1 MDINLMITSFPK
13 LLDATVVTVKLLSLS
28 LFFGLFIGLLFAILR
43 LSKNKIINKFAYG
56 YSYVFR
62 GTPLLVQIFIIY
74 FGLGNI
80 EYFRSTFLWVVFK
93 EPYWCA
99 IIAFALNTGAYTS
112 EILRSAFQTIKPGF
126 IEAGKS
132 LGISNKI
139 IFYKIQIPIA
149 IRQSLP
155 AYGNEIILMM
165 KGTSLASTVTLMDFD
180 LMINSLP
187 KLLGATVVTLKLLSA
202 SLFFGLFIGLLFA
215 VLRLNKNKIIN
226 KFAYTYSY
234 VFRGT
239 PLLVQI
245 FIIYFGLGQIEYF
258 RSTFLWVVFKEPY
271 WCAIIAFALN
281 TGAYT
286 SEILRSAFQTIKP
299 GLIEAGK
306 SLGISNKIIFYKIQI
321 PIAIRQSLP
330 AYGNE
335 IILMMKGTSL
345 ASTVT
350 LMDLTGVAKYII
362 STTFKPIEVFI
373 VAGGIY
379 LFMTF
384 IIHNVIK
391 FLEKKYSFN

>member
-1 MDINLMITSFPK
+1 MDFDLMFTSFPK
-13 LLDATVVTVKLLSLS
+13 LLGATVVTLKLLTVS

-43 LSKNKIINKFAYG
+43 LNKNIFINKFAYG

-74 FGLGNI
+74 FGLGQI
-80 EYFRSTFLWVVFK
+80 EYLRSTFWWVILK

-112 EILRSAFQTIKPGF
+112 EILRSAFQTIKPGI

-132 LGISNKI
+132 LGISNKV

-165 KGTSLASTVTLMDFD
+165 KGTSLASTVT
-180 LMINSLP
+180 I
-187 KLLGATVVTLKLLSA
+187 
-202 SLFFGLFIGLLFA
+202 
-215 VLRLNKNKIIN
+215 
-226 KFAYTYSY
+226 
-234 VFRGT
+234 
-239 PLLVQI
+239 
-245 FIIYFGLGQIEYF
+245 
-258 RSTFLWVVFKEPY
+258 
-271 WCAIIAFALN
+271 
-281 TGAYT
+281 
-286 SEILRSAFQTIKP
+286 
-299 GLIEAGK
+299 
-306 SLGISNKIIFYKIQI
+306 
-321 PIAIRQSLP
+321 
-330 AYGNE
+330 
-335 IILMMKGTSL
+335 
-345 ASTVT
+345 
-350 LMDLTGVAKYII
+350 MDLTGVAKYII

>member
-1 MDINLMITSFPK
+1 MDFDLMIASLPK
-13 LLDATVVTVKLLSLS
+13 LLSASLITLKLLSAS
-28 LFFGLFIGLLFAILR
+28 LIVGMVLGLFFAILR
-43 LSKNKIINKFAYG
+43 LSKNIFINQFAYG

-74 FGLGNI
+74 FGLGQI
-80 EYFRSTFLWVVFK
+80 EYLRSTFLWVILK

-112 EILRSAFQTIKPGF
+112 EILRLAFQTIKIGI

-132 LGISNKI
+132 LG
-139 IFYKIQIPIA
+139 
-149 IRQSLP
+149 L
-155 AYGNEIILMM
+155 
-165 KGTSLASTVTLMDFD
+165 
-180 LMINSLP
+180 
-187 KLLGATVVTLKLLSA
+187 
-202 SLFFGLFIGLLFA
+202 
-215 VLRLNKNKIIN
+215 
-226 KFAYTYSY
+226 
-234 VFRGT
+234 
-239 PLLVQI
+239 
-245 FIIYFGLGQIEYF
+245 
-258 RSTFLWVVFKEPY
+258 
-271 WCAIIAFALN
+271 
-281 TGAYT
+281 
-286 SEILRSAFQTIKP
+286 
-299 GLIEAGK
+299 
-306 SLGISNKIIFYKIQI
+306 SNKIIFYKIQI

-384 IIHNVIK
+384 LIHNLIK
-391 FLEKKYSFN
+391 YLEKKYSFQ

>member
-1 MDINLMITSFPK
+1 MDIELMINSFPK
-13 LLDATVVTVKLLSLS
+13 LLNAAVITLKLLSVS
-28 LFFGLFIGLLFAILR
+28 LIIGLFIGLFFAILR
-43 LSKNKIINKFAYG
+43 LNKNIFINRFAYG

-74 FGLGNI
+74 FGLGQI
-80 EYFRSTFLWVVFK
+80 EYLRTTVLWVILK

-112 EILRSAFQTIKPGF
+112 EILRSAFQTIKPGI

-132 LGISNKI
+132 LGISNKV

-165 KGTSLASTVTLMDFD
+165 KGTSLASTVT
-180 LMINSLP
+180 I
-187 KLLGATVVTLKLLSA
+187 
-202 SLFFGLFIGLLFA
+202 
-215 VLRLNKNKIIN
+215 
-226 KFAYTYSY
+226 
-234 VFRGT
+234 
-239 PLLVQI
+239 
-245 FIIYFGLGQIEYF
+245 
-258 RSTFLWVVFKEPY
+258 
-271 WCAIIAFALN
+271 
-281 TGAYT
+281 
-286 SEILRSAFQTIKP
+286 
-299 GLIEAGK
+299 
-306 SLGISNKIIFYKIQI
+306 
-321 PIAIRQSLP
+321 
-330 AYGNE
+330 
-335 IILMMKGTSL
+335 
-345 ASTVT
+345 
-350 LMDLTGVAKYII
+350 MDLTGVAKYII

>member
-1 MDINLMITSFPK
+1 MDFELMINSFPK
-13 LLDATVVTVKLLSLS
+13 LLSATVITLKLLSAS

-43 LSKNKIINKFAYG
+43 MNKNSIINKFAYG

-74 FGLGNI
+74 FGLGQI
-80 EYFRSTFLWVVFK
+80 EYLRSTILWVILK

-155 AYGNEIILMM
+155 AYGNEIILM
-165 KGTSLASTVTLMDFD
+165 L
-180 LMINSLP
+180 
-187 KLLGATVVTLKLLSA
+187 
-202 SLFFGLFIGLLFA
+202 
-215 VLRLNKNKIIN
+215 
-226 KFAYTYSY
+226 
-234 VFRGT
+234 
-239 PLLVQI
+239 
-245 FIIYFGLGQIEYF
+245 
-258 RSTFLWVVFKEPY
+258 
-271 WCAIIAFALN
+271 
-281 TGAYT
+281 
-286 SEILRSAFQTIKP
+286 
-299 GLIEAGK
+299 
-306 SLGISNKIIFYKIQI
+306 
-321 PIAIRQSLP
+321 
-330 AYGNE
+330 
-335 IILMMKGTSL
+335 KGTSL

-373 VAGGIY
+373 VAGSIY

-384 IIHNVIK
+384 LVHSTIK
-391 FLEKKYSFN
+391 YLERKFSY

>member
-1 MDINLMITSFPK
+1 MDIELMVSSFPK
-13 LLDATVVTVKLLSLS
+13 LLGATVITLKLLSVS
-28 LFFGLFIGLLFAILR
+28 LVIGLFIGLIFAILR
-43 LSKNKIINKFAYG
+43 LNKNIFINRFAYG
-56 YSYVFR
+56 YSYIFR

-74 FGLGNI
+74 FGLGQI
-80 EYFRSTFLWVVFK
+80 EYLRSTVLWVILK

-112 EILRSAFQTIKPGF
+112 EILRSAFQTIKPG
-126 IEAGKS
+126 I
-132 LGISNKI
+132 
-139 IFYKIQIPIA
+139 
-149 IRQSLP
+149 
-155 AYGNEIILMM
+155 
-165 KGTSLASTVTLMDFD
+165 
-180 LMINSLP
+180 
-187 KLLGATVVTLKLLSA
+187 
-202 SLFFGLFIGLLFA
+202 
-215 VLRLNKNKIIN
+215 
-226 KFAYTYSY
+226 
-234 VFRGT
+234 
-239 PLLVQI
+239 
-245 FIIYFGLGQIEYF
+245 
-258 RSTFLWVVFKEPY
+258 
-271 WCAIIAFALN
+271 
-281 TGAYT
+281 
-286 SEILRSAFQTIKP
+286 
-299 GLIEAGK
+299 IEAGK

-362 STTFKPIEVFI
+362 STTFKPVEVFI

>member
-1 MDINLMITSFPK
+1 MDIELMVSSF
-13 LLDATVVTVKLLSLS
+13 
-28 LFFGLFIGLLFAILR
+28 
-43 LSKNKIINKFAYG
+43 
-56 YSYVFR
+56 
-62 GTPLLVQIFIIY
+62 
-74 FGLGNI
+74 
-80 EYFRSTFLWVVFK
+80 
-93 EPYWCA
+93 
-99 IIAFALNTGAYTS
+99 
-112 EILRSAFQTIKPGF
+112 
-126 IEAGKS
+126 
-132 LGISNKI
+132 
-139 IFYKIQIPIA
+139 
-149 IRQSLP
+149 
-155 AYGNEIILMM
+155 
-165 KGTSLASTVTLMDFD
+165 
-180 LMINSLP
+180 P
-187 KLLGATVVTLKLLSA
+187 KLLGATVITLKLLSV
-202 SLFFGLFIGLLFA
+202 SLVIGLFIGLIFA
-215 VLRLNKNKIIN
+215 ILRLNKNIFIN
-226 KFAYTYSY
+226 RFAYGYSY
-234 VFRGT
+234 IFRGT

-245 FIIYFGLGQIEYF
+245 FIIYFGLGQIEYL
-258 RSTFLWVVFKEPY
+258 RSTVLWVILKEPY

-362 STTFKPIEVFI
+362 STTFKPVEVFI

-391 FLEKKYSFN
+391 YLEKKYSFN

>member
-1 MDINLMITSFPK
+1 MDLELMINSLPK
-13 LLDATVVTVKLLSLS
+13 LLNAAVITLKLLSIS
-28 LFFGLFIGLLFAILR
+28 LIIGLFIGLFFAILR
-43 LSKNKIINKFAYG
+43 LNKNIYINRFAYG

-74 FGLGNI
+74 FGLGQI
-80 EYFRSTFLWVVFK
+80 EYLRSTVLWVILK

-112 EILRSAFQTIKPGF
+112 EILRSAFQTIKPGI

-132 LGISNKI
+132 LGISNKV

-165 KGTSLASTVTLMDFD
+165 KGTSLASTVT
-180 LMINSLP
+180 I
-187 KLLGATVVTLKLLSA
+187 
-202 SLFFGLFIGLLFA
+202 
-215 VLRLNKNKIIN
+215 
-226 KFAYTYSY
+226 
-234 VFRGT
+234 
-239 PLLVQI
+239 
-245 FIIYFGLGQIEYF
+245 
-258 RSTFLWVVFKEPY
+258 
-271 WCAIIAFALN
+271 
-281 TGAYT
+281 
-286 SEILRSAFQTIKP
+286 
-299 GLIEAGK
+299 
-306 SLGISNKIIFYKIQI
+306 
-321 PIAIRQSLP
+321 
-330 AYGNE
+330 
-335 IILMMKGTSL
+335 
-345 ASTVT
+345 
-350 LMDLTGVAKYII
+350 MDLTGVAKYII

>member
-1 MDINLMITSFPK
+1 MDLELMINSFPK
-13 LLDATVVTVKLLSLS
+13 LLNAAVITLKLLSVS
-28 LFFGLFIGLLFAILR
+28 LIIGLFIGLFFAILR
-43 LSKNKIINKFAYG
+43 LNKNIFINRFAYG

-74 FGLGNI
+74 FGLGQI
-80 EYFRSTFLWVVFK
+80 EYLRSTVLWIILK

-112 EILRSAFQTIKPGF
+112 EILRSAFQTIKPGI

-132 LGISNKI
+132 LGISNKV

-165 KGTSLASTVTLMDFD
+165 KGTSLASTVT
-180 LMINSLP
+180 I
-187 KLLGATVVTLKLLSA
+187 
-202 SLFFGLFIGLLFA
+202 
-215 VLRLNKNKIIN
+215 
-226 KFAYTYSY
+226 
-234 VFRGT
+234 
-239 PLLVQI
+239 
-245 FIIYFGLGQIEYF
+245 
-258 RSTFLWVVFKEPY
+258 
-271 WCAIIAFALN
+271 
-281 TGAYT
+281 
-286 SEILRSAFQTIKP
+286 
-299 GLIEAGK
+299 
-306 SLGISNKIIFYKIQI
+306 
-321 PIAIRQSLP
+321 
-330 AYGNE
+330 
-335 IILMMKGTSL
+335 
-345 ASTVT
+345 
-350 LMDLTGVAKYII
+350 MDLTGVAKYII